1 MQSQAQRMCAL
12 SHKMESFPSFSKQ
25 ATRSAGGLLHKSYSV
40 SFISAVQYCLQMLR
54 TKRRET
60 A

>member
-1 MQSQAQRMCAL
+1 MQCQAQRMCAL
-12 SHKMESFPSFSKQ
+12 SHKLENKPTCSKQ
-25 ATRSAGGLLHKSYSV
+25 ATRSAGGLLHKSYLV